1 MMKMTKEMSVVMRDG
16 AGEGAD
22 SGDLDGMRVMRT
34 LSRMRTLKSQIKDN
48 PRKIIDDYETDW
60 QQEIGGAHKL
70 WTWRDI
76 AVEKIAWGKYRSML
90 RMYVMMGEVKAL
102 MEGGEYLQAEAQLVQ
117 LMKATHQFGLT
128 GSWRTAWPC
137 IHLPDPLEKRCH
149 AGTEVEAEA
158 IVGVLKTKDDIRKKV
173 SQATRDLAPAD
184 EEDEEE
190 QPGKGDK
197 DKKKTR

>member
-1 MMKMTKEMSVVMRDG
+1 
-16 AGEGAD
+16 
-22 SGDLDGMRVMRT
+22 
-34 LSRMRTLKSQIKDN
+34 
-48 PRKIIDDYETDW
+48 
-60 QQEIGGAHKL
+60 
-70 WTWRDI
+70 
-76 AVEKIAWGKYRSML
+76 
-90 RMYVMMGEVKAL
+90 MYVMMGEVKAL

-128 GSWRTAWPC
+128 GSWRTAWPYT
-137 IHLPDPLEKRCH
+137 HLPDPLEKRCH

-158 IVGVLKTKDDIRKKV
+158 IVGVLKTKHDIRKKV

-197 DKKKTR
+197 DKKKKKTR